1 MAKSYGIQLIPDLL
15 GDIRRDA
22 AGLITRG
29 MVLGDITSQCQ
40 ANLVV
45 ISSGEIKDQP
55 TTGVG
60 AMLYL
65 RDDDT
70 DGLVAAVCSQ
80 LRGDGMAV
88 VDVKYTDNLHIEA
101 DYES

>member
-1 MAKSYGIQLIPDLL
+1 MSKSYGIYIAPDLVA
-15 GDIRRDA
+15 DVRRD
-22 AGLITRG
+22 GTGKITGG

-55 TTGVG
+55 TTGAG

-88 VDVKYTDNLHIEA
+88 VDVKYTDNMYIDA
-101 DYES
+101 NYEG

>member
-1 MAKSYGIQLIPDLL
+1 MAKNYGIYTAPDLVA
-15 GDIRRDA
+15 DIRRDREGKITG
-22 AGLITRG
+22 GL
-29 MVLGDITSQCQ
+29 VLGDVTSQCQ

-101 DYES
+101 TYES